1 MDEKYPLA
9 LPQGTVLA
17 GQYVIEKTL
26 GQGGFGI
33 TYRAKDHKTGQ
44 PVAVKEFF
52 PDAMATRTQQTTV
65 MPFSGERGES
75 FTYGKT
81 CFLQEAET
89 LAQFIGNE
97 GIVRVHTYFE
107 ENGTAY
113 FVMDYVEGT
122 SFEEYIANKGGK
134 ISYEDAERILLP
146 VIDALAA
153 VHSKGIVHRDVTPDN
168 IYITNDGSVKLLD
181 FGAARY
187 SLGDKSRSLDVVLKH
202 GFAPKEQYTRRGKQ
216 GPFTDVYAV
225 GATFYFAITGK
236 RPPDSIERMDED
248 DLVPPS
254 SRGVN
259 IPKEKEDA
267 ILQALSVQPQDRF
280 QTMVVFKRA
289 LMQADARPMPNMQS
303 MPENQPVPNVQP
315 NPNPNM
321 ARGMAPGSVPNT
333 GMNGSIPNT
342 GMNPGGMPNPNM
354 GMNPGGMP
362 NPNTGMNPGAVPGM
376 APGSVPNT
384 GMNGS
389 IPNTGMNPGGMPN
402 PNMGMNPGGM
412 SNPNMG
418 MNQGAA
424 PGAVPAKKKKWI
436 LPVGISAAVAVIAII
451 IIVIVINNSGD
462 SDIKT
467 AGNQTPNPSAPT
479 ASTEPYF
486 GQTTEPLELPT
497 ENPTEAPS
505 EEPSEEPVVS
515 GGTQEIL
522 GNTADNLR
530 NGGQMIT
537 DDVAVYYAYPGGGL
551 KCESLDG
558 SSGYFMDESGMVESI
573 SQVGDWIYYLSY
585 GMAYQ
590 VKKDGSSLQKIPV
603 LDGVSVISNM
613 YVTEDHFFV
622 FKNDADSD
630 FDEKGLRSYSRST
643 GAFEGG
649 IVCDETDYITFANG
663 MIYYLVGQ
671 IEKEVWCVSMDDIN
685 ATPTL
690 VMDEQMIGNCISLS
704 SDGQFV
710 YGLVDD
716 EEGEQYIIVQYD
728 TLGINGTCY
737 YYLTYDNGW
746 KGNLRDVNVVNQN
759 VYFSL
764 YRGSTD
770 AYTIHRFYA
779 EPGVESFDIDTLY
792 TLEEGEHV
800 RYLSLVGNGFLA
812 INSWGTQEAVILVT
826 LDGSN
831 DPVIITE

>member
-122 SFEEYIANKGGK
+122 SFEDYIKNKGGK

-342 GMNPGGMPNPNM
+342 GMNPGGMPNPN
-354 GMNPGGMP
+354 
-362 NPNTGMNPGAVPGM
+362 TGMN
-376 APGSVPNT
+376 
-384 GMNGS
+384 
-389 IPNTGMNPGGMPN
+389 
-402 PNMGMNPGGM
+402 
-412 SNPNMG
+412 
-418 MNQGAA
+418 

-690 VMDEQMIGNCISLS
+690 VMDEQDIGNCISLS
-704 SDGQFV
+704 SDGRFV

-716 EEGEQYIIVQYD
+716 EAGEQYIIVQYD
-728 TLGINGTCY
+728 TMGINETWC

-746 KGNLRDVNVVNQN
+746 KGNLRDLNVVDQN

-826 LDGSN
+826 SDGS
-831 DPVIITE
+831 DSFVITE